1 MKINNLKITVVGSGY
16 VGMSISVLLSQK
28 NLVTVFDIDES
39 RVKKINNRQS
49 TVRDELIDEYLL
61 NKELNLTATNNQDAA
76 YKDADFVIMGL
87 PTDFNEK
94 ENSFD
99 TSILDQEIKSALEK
113 NNKCFIIIKSTIP
126 IGHTNNLRKTFN
138 TNRILYSPEFL
149 REGNALADNLKP
161 SRIIVGDYTEEA
173 QIFGKLLKSAS
184 ENNSNLI
191 FMNSSE
197 AESVKLFSNSYLAMR
212 VAFFN
217 ELDSFALSKNLQTKN
232 IIDGMSLD
240 NRIGFDYNN
249 PSFGYGGYCLPKDTK
264 QLLSN
269 FNNVPQSLIKSIV
282 DSNKTRKDFIADKII
297 NSGKNT
303 IGFYRLI
310 MKSGSDNFRSAA
322 IQGIIKR
329 IKNSDIKMYIYE
341 PLLNDEKF
349 ENISVIKDIEE
360 FKSRSELIITNR
372 ISEDLKDVSEK
383 IFSRDIFLNN

>member
-1 MKINNLKITVVGSGY
+1 
-16 VGMSISVLLSQK
+16 
-28 NLVTVFDIDES
+28 
-39 RVKKINNRQS
+39 
-49 TVRDELIDEYLL
+49 
-61 NKELNLTATNNQDAA
+61 
-76 YKDADFVIMGL
+76 MGL

-240 NRIGFDYNN
+240 SRIGFDYNN

-264 QLLSN
+264 QLYQISIMSPN
-269 FNNVPQSLIKSIV
+269 HSL
-282 DSNKTRKDFIADKII
+282 N
-297 NSGKNT
+297 
-303 IGFYRLI
+303 
-310 MKSGSDNFRSAA
+310 
-322 IQGIIKR
+322 Q
-329 IKNSDIKMYIYE
+329 
-341 PLLNDEKF
+341 
-349 ENISVIKDIEE
+349 
-360 FKSRSELIITNR
+360 
-372 ISEDLKDVSEK
+372 
-383 IFSRDIFLNN
+383 

>member
-76 YKDADFVIMGL
+76 YKDADFVIMAL
-87 PTDFNEK
+87 PTDFNGK

-99 TSILDQEIKSALEK
+99 TSILDQEIKSVLEK

-126 IGHTNNLRKTFN
+126 IGHTNNLRNNFN

-149 REGNALADNLKP
+149 REGNALADNIEP

-240 NRIGFDYNN
+240 NRIGFGYNN

-282 DSNKTRKDFIADKII
+282 DSNKKRKDFIADKII

-329 IKNSDIKMYIYE
+329 IKNSEIKMYIYE

-372 ISEDLKDVSEK
+372 ITEELKDVSEK

>member
-269 FNNVPQSLIKSIV
+269 FNKVPQSLIKSIV
-282 DSNKTRKDFIADKII
+282 DSNKKRKDFIADKII

-329 IKNSDIKMYIYE
+329 IKNSEIKMYIYE

>member
-1 MKINNLKITVVGSGY
+1 MKKNNLKITVAGSGY
-16 VGMSISVLLSQK
+16 VGMSISTLLSQK

-61 NKELNLTATNNQDAA
+61 KKELNLTATNNQDLA
-76 YKDADFVIMGL
+76 YKDADFVLMAL
-87 PTDFNEK
+87 PTDFDEK

-99 TSILDQEIKSALEK
+99 TSILDQEIKSVIEK
-113 NNKCFIIIKSTIP
+113 NNKCFVIIKSTIP
-126 IGHTNNLRKTFN
+126 IGHTNNLRNIFN

-149 REGNALADNLKP
+149 REGNALADNLNP

-173 QIFGKLLKSAS
+173 QIFGELLKSVS
-184 ENNSNLI
+184 KNNSNLI
-191 FMNSSE
+191 YMSSSE

-217 ELDSFALSKNLQTKN
+217 ELDTFALSKNLKTKN
-232 IIDGMSLD
+232 IIDGMSMD
-240 NRIGFDYNN
+240 NRIGSDYNN

-269 FNNVPQSLIKSIV
+269 FDNVPQSLIKSIV
-282 DSNKTRKDFIADKII
+282 DSNKKRKDFIADKII
-297 NSGKNT
+297 NSGKKT

-310 MKSGSDNFRSAA
+310 MKSGSDNFRAAA

-329 IKNSDIKMYIYE
+329 IKNSKIKMYIYE
-341 PLLNDEKF
+341 PLLNDEEF
-349 ENISVIKDIEE
+349 DNVSVIKDIEE

>member
-76 YKDADFVIMGL
+76 YKDADFVIMAL

-99 TSILDQEIKSALEK
+99 TSILDQEIKSVLEK

-126 IGHTNNLRKTFN
+126 IGHTNNLRNTFN

-149 REGNALADNLKP
+149 REGNALADNLEP

-282 DSNKTRKDFIADKII
+282 ESNKKRKDFIADKII

-329 IKNSDIKMYIYE
+329 IKNSEIKMYIYE

-349 ENISVIKDIEE
+349 ENISVIKDLEE

-372 ISEDLKDVSEK
+372 ITEDLKDVSEK

>member
-1 MKINNLKITVVGSGY
+1 MKKNNLKITVAGSGY
-16 VGMSISVLLSQK
+16 VGMSISTLLSQK

-61 NKELNLTATNNQDAA
+61 KKELNLTATNDQDLA
-76 YKDADFVIMGL
+76 YKDADFVLMAL
-87 PTDFNEK
+87 PTDFDEK

-99 TSILDQEIKSALEK
+99 TSILDQEIKSVIEK
-113 NNKCFIIIKSTIP
+113 NNKCFVIIKSTIP
-126 IGHTNNLRKTFN
+126 IGHTNNLRNIFN

-149 REGNALADNLKP
+149 REGNALADNLNP

-173 QIFGKLLKSAS
+173 QIFGELLKSVS
-184 ENNSNLI
+184 KNNSNLI
-191 FMNSSE
+191 YMSSSE

-217 ELDSFALSKNLQTKN
+217 ELDTIALSKNLKTKN
-232 IIDGMSLD
+232 IIDGMSMD
-240 NRIGFDYNN
+240 NRIGSDYNN

-269 FNNVPQSLIKSIV
+269 FDNVPQSLIKSIV
-282 DSNKTRKDFIADKII
+282 DSNKKRKDFIADKII
-297 NSGKNT
+297 NSGKKT

-310 MKSGSDNFRSAA
+310 MKSGSDNFRAAA

-329 IKNSDIKMYIYE
+329 IKNSKIKMYIYE
-341 PLLNDEKF
+341 PLLNDEEF
-349 ENISVIKDIEE
+349 DNVSVIKDIEE

>member
-161 SRIIVGDYTEEA
+161 SRIIVGGYTEEA

-282 DSNKTRKDFIADKII
+282 DSNKKRKDFIADKII

-329 IKNSDIKMYIYE
+329 IKNSEIKMYIYE

-383 IFSRDIFLNN
+383 IFSRDIFFNN

>member
-282 DSNKTRKDFIADKII
+282 DSNKKRKDFIADKII

-329 IKNSDIKMYIYE
+329 IKNSEIKMYIYE